1 MANLPLDSSRT
12 LLAMGP
18 AVPRIKDAQTG
29 ELWTDRNGATMYEVQ
44 LVMQVDGG
52 APLPMNVAVP
62 ETGLSAEPIDM
73 GSRVKAAGLMARTG
87 VGKNGREYVMFNA
100 SPLTVLAG

>member
-1 MANLPLDSSRT
+1 MNIPMDSSRT

-18 AVPRIKDAQTG
+18 AVPRVKDAQTG
-29 ELWTDRNGATMYEVQ
+29 EMWTDRNGVAMYEVQ
-44 LVMQVDGG
+44 LVMQMDGG

-62 ETGLSAEPIDM
+62 ETGLSADPIDM
-73 GSRVKAAGLMARTG
+73 GSKIKAVGLMARTG

-100 SPLTVLAG
+100 SALTVLAG